1 MERSMPGLAAEINL
15 ILRTTG
21 AAAFPP
27 PVPESGRSPR
37 FMYREGSILV
47 REEDVGRVVEAL
59 RARRRDGDEGYSGAD
74 EDGSQLL
81 VLPGLVRLTLDPAD
95 GPAPEVVRALNQLS
109 RDRLTDLDYLMVCAS
124 HPCPASEPIPVVDS
138 EPVPPI
144 AAAGHA
150 CTGRGVVV
158 SIVDTGLA
166 PDHAQHQWL
175 SGGVYGDPDQ
185 LISNGNIQ
193 HYGGHGTFVA
203 GTVRAIAPQA
213 TLFVEGSL
221 AIIDADPTLATH
233 GAAFSSDLSVQ
244 ISEAL
249 AHRPDVMVLTFA
261 TETIDQRSPLCFDV
275 LYERQ
280 IQHIKGLAF
289 LAPAANDSSQTP
301 EFPAACS
308 WVIGVGALNAAGDQR
323 ADFSNYGRWVDVYA
337 PGEGLVNAL
346 TRGHYKYLDPPGA
359 EADFTG
365 LAEWSGTCF
374 STPIVAGLIA
384 ARVSG
389 TDESGQQAA
398 RTLLEC
404 ARAQRIPGVGPVL
417 YPDQARCH
425 IHGVC
430 HRHGRCQT
438 PPDGAETDRHRCCDE
453 CAECCGSQLRTEGVR
468 HGSTCSCHG

>member
-1 MERSMPGLAAEINL
+1 MKRSMPGLAAEVDF

-27 PVPESGRSPR
+27 PVPGSGRSPR
-37 FMYREGSILV
+37 FMYRKGSILV
-47 REEDVGRVVEAL
+47 REENVDRVLEAL
-59 RARRRDGDEGYSGAD
+59 HARRRDVDEGSSGAN
-74 EDGSQLL
+74 EDTVSSEDHRSLLL
-81 VLPGLVRLTLDPAD
+81 VFPGLVRLTLDRAD
-95 GPAPEVVRALNQLS
+95 GLAPDVVRTLNEQLGN
-109 RDRLTDLDYLMVCAS
+109 RVTDLDYLEVLAS
-124 HPCPASEPIPVVDS
+124 HPCPAYEPLPVVNA

-150 CTGRGVVV
+150 FTGRGVVV

-166 PDHAQHQWL
+166 PDYAQHHWL
-175 SGGVYGDPDQ
+175 SGGVYGDRDQ
-185 LISNGNIQ
+185 LIRDDGNIE

-203 GTVRAIAPQA
+203 GTVRAIAPHA

-221 AIIDADPTLATH
+221 AIIDGDPTLATH

-249 AHRPDVMVLTFA
+249 DHRPDVMVLTFA

-275 LYERQ
+275 LYEKQ

-308 WVIGVGALNAAGDQR
+308 WVIGVGALSAAGEQR

-346 TRGHYKYLDPPGA
+346 TRGHYTYLDPPGA

-365 LAEWSGTCF
+365 MAEWSGTCF

-384 ARVSG
+384 ARASG
-389 TDESGQQAA
+389 TDESGRQAA
-398 RTLLEC
+398 RTLLEF

-417 YPDQARCH
+417 YADQARCH
-425 IHGVC
+425 IHCVC

-438 PPDGAETDRHRCCDE
+438 PPGGEETDRHWRCDE
-453 CAECCGSQLRTEGVR
+453 CAECCGSQRCR
-468 HGSTCSCHG
+468 S

>member
-1 MERSMPGLAAEINL
+1 
-15 ILRTTG
+15 
-21 AAAFPP
+21 
-27 PVPESGRSPR
+27 
-37 FMYREGSILV
+37 MYREGSVLV
-47 REEDVGRVVEAL
+47 REENVGRVVEAL
-59 RARRRDGDEGYSGAD
+59 RARRQDVDEGSYRD
-74 EDGSQLL
+74 SQL
-81 VLPGLVRLTLDPAD
+81 VVFPGLVRLSLDPAD
-95 GPAPEVVRALNQLS
+95 GPAPDVVRTLNQRFRNSLI
-109 RDRLTDLDYLMVCAS
+109 DLDYLMVCAS
-124 HPCPASEPIPVVDS
+124 HPCPAYEPVPVVDT

-144 AAAGHA
+144 AAPGDAF
-150 CTGRGVVV
+150 TGRGVVV

-166 PDHAQHQWL
+166 PDYAQHSWL
-175 SGGVYGDPDQ
+175 SGGVYGDPDK
-185 LISNGNIQ
+185 LISNGEIQ

-203 GTVRAIAPQA
+203 GTVRAIAPHA

-221 AIIDADPTLATH
+221 SIIDGDPTLATH
-233 GAAFSSDLSVQ
+233 GAAFASDLSVQ

-275 LYERQ
+275 LYETQ

-308 WVIGVGALNAAGDQR
+308 WVIGVGALTAGGEQR
-323 ADFSNYGRWVDVYA
+323 ADFSNYGRWVDVFA
-337 PGEGLVNAL
+337 TGEGLVNAL
-346 TRGHYKYLDPPGA
+346 SQGHYRYLDPPGA

-389 TDESGQQAA
+389 TDESGRQAA
-398 RTLLEC
+398 HTLLEF

-417 YPDQARCH
+417 YPDQAHCH
-425 IHGVC
+425 IRC
-430 HRHGRCQT
+430 DCYRHGRCQT
-438 PPDGAETDRHRCCDE
+438 PPSGAETDPDRCGDE
-453 CAECCGSQLRTEGVR
+453 GAECRGNQR
-468 HGSTCSCHG
+468 HCS

>member
-1 MERSMPGLAAEINL
+1 MRRSTPGLAAEIDF
-15 ILRTTG
+15 ILSTTG

-27 PVPESGRSPR
+27 PVPGSGRSPR

-47 REEDVGRVVEAL
+47 REEAVDRVVEAL
-59 RARRRDGDEGYSGAD
+59 RAPRPDGDEGSSGAD
-74 EDGSQLL
+74 EDIVSTDDYTP
-81 VLPGLVRLTLDPAD
+81 LPMFPGMVRLDLRPAD
-95 GPAPEVVRALNQLS
+95 GPAPEMVRTLNQHF
-109 RDRLTDLDYLMVCAS
+109 RNRLTDLDYLMVCAS
-124 HPCPASEPIPVVDS
+124 HPCPASEPVPVVNC

-144 AAAGHA
+144 AAAGDA
-150 CTGRGVVV
+150 FTGRGVVV
-158 SIVDTGLA
+158 SIVDSGLA
-166 PDHAQHQWL
+166 PDYAQHHWL
-175 SGGVYGDPDQ
+175 SGGVYGDRDK
-185 LISNGNIQ
+185 LIKDDGTIE

-203 GTVRAIAPQA
+203 GTVRAIAPHA

-221 AIIDADPTLATH
+221 AIFTDDPTLSTH
-233 GAAFSSDLSVQ
+233 GAAFSSALSVQ

-261 TETIDQRSPLCFDV
+261 TETVDQRSPLCFDV

-289 LAPAANDSSQTP
+289 LAPAANDSSETP

-308 WVIGVGALNAAGDQR
+308 WVIGVGALTAAGEQR

-337 PGEGLVNAL
+337 PGEGLINAL
-346 TRGHYKYLDPPGA
+346 SQGHYKYLDPPGA

-365 LAEWSGTCF
+365 MAEWSGTCF

-384 ARVSG
+384 ARASG
-389 TDESGQQAA
+389 TDESGRQAA
-398 RTLLEC
+398 RTLLEF

-425 IHGVC
+425 IHCAC
-430 HRHGRCQT
+430 HRHSRCQT
-438 PPDGAETDRHRCCDE
+438 PPGGEETDRHSCCDE
-453 CAECCGSQLRTEGVR
+453 CAECCGSQRYR
-468 HGSTCSCHG
+468 S